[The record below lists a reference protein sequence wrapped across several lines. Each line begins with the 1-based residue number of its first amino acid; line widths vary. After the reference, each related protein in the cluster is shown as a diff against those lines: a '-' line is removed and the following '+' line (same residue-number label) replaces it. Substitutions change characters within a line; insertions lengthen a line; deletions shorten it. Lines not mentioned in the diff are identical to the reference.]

1 MAGTYSHL
9 AACPPF
15 LRCKVMSVL
24 ASKRK
29 ISNNEFDH
37 TFKIMYQYLT
47 EQLIKAGK
55 RKKKWI
61 CDPIY
66 GIINEVYCKITDT
79 YTGFYEKEERK
90 EKIQNLFK
98 ECAMMLLRLQSY
110 LYVFWCIQ
118 EYDTRKMEHCCSLI
132 NDTIYLINQKIGYD
146 DRRRIMILNLRS
158 INEAEFLK
166 NMRELVRVTCSH
178 VIRTPIKYDDSY
190 TSLLF
195 KNVNNAW
202 VLLLRANSKIPTN
215 ADEYNKRKNNISK
228 AISCLMKSQ
237 CAMYYVIA
245 ISNISEESLR
255 RWMGL
260 FSTELKLLYGLQKA
274 DKERFGNLT

>member
-1 MAGTYSHL
+1 
-9 AACPPF
+9 
-15 LRCKVMSVL
+15 
-24 ASKRK
+24 
-29 ISNNEFDH
+29 
-37 TFKIMYQYLT
+37 MYQYLT
-47 EQLIKAGK
+47 EQLIKVGK

-79 YTGFYEKEERK
+79 YTGYYKIEERK
-90 EKIQNLFK
+90 EIIQNIFK
-98 ECAMMLLRLQSY
+98 ECASMLLGLQPY

-118 EYDTRKMEHCCSLI
+118 KYDTHKMERCCNLI
-132 NDTIYLINQKIGYD
+132 NDTIYLINRKIGYD
-146 DRRRIMILNLRS
+146 DGRRLMILNLS
-158 INEAEFLK
+158 TINEVEFLK
-166 NMRELVRVTCSH
+166 NMGELVRVTSSH
-178 VIRTPIKYDDSY
+178 VIRTPNKYDDSY
-190 TSLLF
+190 TSLLY

-215 ADEYNKRKNNISK
+215 AEEYNKRKSNISK

-237 CAMYYVIA
+237 SAMYSVLP

-255 RWMGL
+255 RWMDL
-260 FSTELKLLYGLQKA
+260 FVTEIKLLYGLQKA